1 MVRDLFGV
9 DLAMLWRGDTSPFG
23 ANFEPRLEVPQ
34 KCKNPPT
41 EGKCHAILA
50 RLPRRVVKLGPALA
64 LGQIG
69 TQGQDAHLHLLA
81 LSGLW
86 LRSRAVFLTL
96 KIQKSSWGSAQT
108 DSTIESGVKNGAD
121 SMG

>member
-1 MVRDLFGV
+1 MDSMRPVVQAAGQYGQLRYL
-9 DLAMLWRGDTSPFG
+9 G
-23 ANFEPRLEVPQ
+23 AVHDDAEAGHALHALRPLQGGRRL
-34 KCKNPPT
+34 
-41 EGKCHAILA
+41 HWFS
-50 RLPRRVVKLGPALA
+50 
-64 LGQIG
+64 
-69 TQGQDAHLHLLA
+69 D
-81 LSGLW
+81 LW